1 VRSQG
6 ADAHVADEV
15 ADEGDALRALSLLIE
30 QFGPVRTVS
39 WIADILQQRSDT
51 FLLGADHRNAA
62 ETMRMFRIVQTAAL
76 RLRD

>member
-1 VRSQG
+1 VRSQ
-6 ADAHVADEV
+6 AV
-15 ADEGDALRALSLLIE
+15 DEGEALRALSLLIE
-30 QFGPVRTVS
+30 QFGPARTVS

-51 FLLGADHRNAA
+51 FLLGSDHRNAA